1 MKLYSRNPLP
11 FKYAL
16 LATVILKS
24 MALYAQDTAA
34 YQLPVITVQAVR
46 TENELLQTPASIQK
60 VEVAQSQSNTHV
72 NVSELLQGVAGLQMN
87 NRENYAQ
94 DLQISM
100 RGFGARSTFG
110 VRGIRLYVDGI
121 PATMPDGQG
130 QSSNIDLD
138 SLDNIEVLTGP
149 FSAIYGNS
157 SGGTILTETKEG
169 QGKDS
174 IQVGLNAGS
183 HHKQQAN
190 IQLQGGSEQANQP
203 AYVISSSYF
212 DTDGFRDH
220 SAARKVLNN
229 AKLTWNLED
238 GSKINWLI
246 NRTKIEADDPQG
258 LTRAQWQA
266 NPKQVNDA
274 KNIYDVR
281 KEIEQTQ
288 TGLTWNKPLNDQQEL
303 YGMVY
308 FGNRQVVQYQS
319 IPKCAINDNTGK
331 CIPNSSQLNDR
342 HAGGVIDFDRDYY
355 GADFRWTG
363 KELLPNTMLIAGV
376 ALDRMV
382 EDRKGYKNYNH
393 ADTFGVKGDLRR
405 DENNTLW
412 NLDPYIQASWQ
423 FLPQWHLDAGLRY
436 SNVNYESEDHYITT
450 GNGDDSGS
458 TDYQKL
464 LPTVALGW
472 EILPE
477 LYAYTSYGK
486 GFETPTFTEMAYNTD
501 PLKSGMNFELKA
513 ASSDNYELGLKS
525 QNPFGLLTFALFQ
538 TDTENDIVTA
548 GTRDGRAT
556 FRNADKTTRQGLELS
571 WQQKIWQ
578 ELSIQSSYSYINAEF
593 DSYTPEIANP
603 KNPTT
608 PYAKAIN
615 KGNKIPGIAKNQAF
629 VGLAWQPERGFQA
642 GLDAR
647 YMDKIYV
654 DDINSDTAPSYTV
667 VAAHVS
673 YLWVNK
679 DWKINTYARVDNL
692 FDRNYV
698 GSVIVNDSN
707 SRFFEPADGR
717 NFSVGV
723 SVNKTF

>member
-1 MKLYSRNPLP
+1 MTP
-11 FKYAL
+11 FPFQYAL
-16 LATVILKS
+16 LTAVILQS
-24 MALYAQDTAA
+24 MALHAQDTTE
-34 YQLPVITVQAVR
+34 YQQLPVIKVQAVR
-46 TENELLQTPASIQK
+46 TDSELLQTPATIQK
-60 VEVAQSQSNTHV
+60 IQAPQMQENTNV
-72 NVSELLQGVAGLQMN
+72 NLSELLQGVAGLQIN

-110 VRGIRLYVDGI
+110 VRGIRLYIDGI

-130 QSSNIDLD
+130 QSSNIDLN

-157 SGGTILTETKEG
+157 SGGTILIETREG

-190 IQLQGGSEQANQP
+190 IQVQGGSDQAHQP

-220 SAARKVLNN
+220 SAAKKVLNN
-229 AKLTWNLED
+229 AKLTWHLED

-258 LTRAQWQA
+258 LNRAQWQA
-266 NPKQVNDA
+266 NSKQVNDA

-319 IPKCAINDNTGK
+319 IP
-331 CIPNSSQLNDR
+331 SSAQKNPR
-342 HAGGVIDFDRDYY
+342 HAGGVIHFDRDYY

-363 KELLPNTMLIAGV
+363 KELLSNTTFIAGL
-376 ALDRMV
+376 AFDQMR
-382 EDRKGYKNYNH
+382 EDRQGYENFDATGRY
-393 ADTFGVKGDLRR
+393 GVKGNLRR
-405 DENNTLW
+405 DEINTLW

-423 FLPQWHLDAGLRY
+423 FLPQWHLNAGLRY

-458 TDYQKL
+458 IDYQKL

-486 GFETPTFTEMAYNTD
+486 GFETPTFTEIAYPTVGTSGINFN
-501 PLKSGMNFELKA
+501 LKPA
-513 ASSDNYELGLKS
+513 TSDTAELGLKS
-525 QNPFGLLTFALFQ
+525 QNTLGLFTFSVFH
-538 TDTENDIVTA
+538 TETKNDIVPDDA
-548 GTRDGRAT
+548 NGGRST
-556 FRNADKTTRQGLELS
+556 FRNAEKTLREGLELS
-571 WQQKIWQ
+571 WQKQLWQ
-578 ELSIQSSYSYINAEF
+578 ALNVRT
-593 DSYTPEIANP
+593 SYTYLDATFDADIPA
-603 KNPTT
+603 TT
-608 PYAKAIN
+608 TKPLIQ
-615 KGNKIPGIAKNQAF
+615 KGTYIPGIAKNQAF
-629 VGLAWQPERGFQA
+629 VGLAWQPEQGFQA
-642 GLDAR
+642 GLEAR

-667 VAAHVS
+667 VTANVG

-679 DWKINTYARVDNL
+679 DWKVNTYARVDNL

-707 SRFFEPADGR
+707 SRFFEPADRR
-717 NFSVGV
+717 NFNVGLSIKKV
-723 SVNKTF
+723 F

>member
-24 MALYAQDTAA
+24 MALYAQDTGA

-72 NVSELLQGVAGLQMN
+72 NVSEVLQGVAGLQMN

-190 IQLQGGSEQANQP
+190 IQLQGGSKQANQP

-246 NRTKIEADDPQG
+246 NRTKIEADDPAG
-258 LTRAQWQA
+258 LTRKDWQS
-266 NPKQVNDA
+266 NPKQQA
-274 KNIYDVR
+274 SFLRQFNIR

-288 TGLTWNKPLNDQQEL
+288 TGLTWSKPLNDQNEL

-308 FGNRQVVQYQS
+308 LGNRQVVQYQS
-319 IPKCAINDNTGK
+319 ISKNT
-331 CIPNSSQLNDR
+331 QEANDR

-355 GADFRWTG
+355 GADFRWMG
-363 KELLPNTMLIAGV
+363 KELLPNTTFIAGL
-376 ALDRMV
+376 AFDQMR
-382 EDRKGYKNYNH
+382 EDRQGYENF
-393 ADTFGVKGDLRR
+393 DTTGRYGVKGNLRR
-405 DENNTLW
+405 DEINTLW

-436 SNVNYESEDHYITT
+436 SNVNYESEDHYITA

-486 GFETPTFTEMAYNTD
+486 GFETPTFTEMAYPTVGTSGINFN
-501 PLKSGMNFELKA
+501 LKPA
-513 ASSDNYELGLKS
+513 TSDTAELGLKS
-525 QNPFGLLTFALFQ
+525 QNTLGLFTFAVFH
-538 TDTENDIVTA
+538 TETKNDIVPDDA
-548 GTRDGRAT
+548 NGGRST
-556 FRNADKTTRQGLELS
+556 FRNAEKTLREGLELS
-571 WQQKIWQ
+571 WQKQLWQ
-578 ELSIQSSYSYINAEF
+578 ALNVRTSYSYLDAIF
-593 DSYTPEIANP
+593 DADIPATSTKPLIR
-603 KNPTT
+603 
-608 PYAKAIN
+608 
-615 KGNKIPGIAKNQAF
+615 KGTYIPGIAKNQAF

-667 VAAHVS
+667 VAAHVG

>member
-1 MKLYSRNPLP
+1 
-11 FKYAL
+11 
-16 LATVILKS
+16 

-46 TENELLQTPASIQK
+46 TENELLQAPASIQK
-60 VEVAQSQSNTHV
+60 VQAPESQRNSNV
-72 NVSELLQGVAGLQMN
+72 NVSELLQGVAGLQIN

-110 VRGIRLYVDGI
+110 VRGIRLYIDGI

-149 FSAIYGNS
+149 FSSLYGNS
-157 SGGTILTETKEG
+157 SGGTILTQTKEG

-190 IQLQGGSEQANQP
+190 IQLQGGSDQANQP
-203 AYVISSSYF
+203 AYVVSSSYF

-258 LTRAQWQA
+258 LNRAQWQA

-308 FGNRQVVQYQS
+308 LGNRQVVQYQS
-319 IPKCAINDNTGK
+319 IP
-331 CIPNSSQLNDR
+331 SSAQKNPR

-363 KELLPNTMLIAGV
+363 KELLPNTTFIAGL
-376 ALDRMV
+376 AFDQMR
-382 EDRKGYKNYNH
+382 EDRQGYENFDATGHY
-393 ADTFGVKGDLRR
+393 GVKGDLRR
-405 DENNTLW
+405 DEINTLW
-412 NLDPYIQASWQ
+412 NLDPYVQASWQ

-436 SNVNYESEDHYITT
+436 SNVHYESEDHYITT

-464 LPTVALGW
+464 LPTIALGW

-477 LYAYTSYGK
+477 LYAYSSYGK
-486 GFETPTFTEMAYNTD
+486 GFETPTFTEMAYPTVGTSGINFN
-501 PLKSGMNFELKA
+501 LKPA
-513 ASSDNYELGLKS
+513 TSDTAELGLKS
-525 QNPFGLLTFALFQ
+525 QNSLGLFTFAVFH
-538 TDTENDIVTA
+538 TETKNDIVPDDA
-548 GTRDGRAT
+548 NGGRST
-556 FRNADKTTRQGLELS
+556 FRNAEKTLREGLELS
-571 WQQKIWQ
+571 WQKQLWQ
-578 ELSIQSSYSYINAEF
+578 AFNIRTSYSYLDATF
-593 DSYTPEIANP
+593 DADIPA
-603 KNPTT
+603 TT
-608 PYAKAIN
+608 TKPLIQ
-615 KGNKIPGIAKNQAF
+615 KGTYIPGIAKNQAF
-629 VGLAWQPERGFQA
+629 VGLAWQPEQGLQA
-642 GLDAR
+642 GLEAR

-667 VAAHVS
+667 VAANVG

-679 DWKINTYARVDNL
+679 DWKVNTYARVDNL

-717 NFSVGV
+717 NFSIGMR
-723 SVNKTF
+723 VNKSF

>member
-1 MKLYSRNPLP
+1 M
-11 FKYAL
+11 
-16 LATVILKS
+16 T
-24 MALYAQDTAA
+24 LYAQDTAA

-60 VEVAQSQSNTHV
+60 VEASESQLNTNV
-72 NVSELLQGVAGLQMN
+72 NVSELLQGVAGLQIN

-190 IQLQGGSEQANQP
+190 IQLQGGSDQANQP

-258 LTRAQWQA
+258 LNRAQWQA

-363 KELLPNTMLIAGV
+363 KKLLPNTMLIAGV

-382 EDRKGYKNYNH
+382 EERKGYKNYNH

-405 DENNTLW
+405 DENNILW

-464 LPTVALGW
+464 LPTVALSW

-486 GFETPTFTEMAYNTD
+486 GFETPTFTEMAYPTVGTSGINFN
-501 PLKSGMNFELKA
+501 LKPA
-513 ASSDNYELGLKS
+513 TSDTAELGLKS
-525 QNPFGLLTFALFQ
+525 QNSLGLFTFAVFH
-538 TDTENDIVTA
+538 TETKNDIVPDDA
-548 GTRDGRAT
+548 NGGRST
-556 FRNADKTTRQGLELS
+556 FRNADKTLREGLELS
-571 WQQKIWQ
+571 WQKQLWQ
-578 ELSIQSSYSYINAEF
+578 ALNVRTSYSYLDATF
-593 DSYTPEIANP
+593 DADIPATSTKPLIR
-603 KNPTT
+603 
-608 PYAKAIN
+608 
-615 KGNKIPGIAKNQAF
+615 KGTYIPGIAKNQAF
-629 VGLAWQPERGFQA
+629 VGLAWQPEQGFQA

-667 VAAHVS
+667 VAANFG

>member
-1 MKLYSRNPLP
+1 
-11 FKYAL
+11 
-16 LATVILKS
+16 
-24 MALYAQDTAA
+24 MALYAQDTGA

-60 VEVAQSQSNTHV
+60 VEVAPSQSTTHV

-190 IQLQGGSEQANQP
+190 IQLQGDSEQANQP
-203 AYVISSSYF
+203 AYLISSSYF

-258 LTRAQWQA
+258 LNRAQWQA
-266 NPKQVNDA
+266 NPKQVNDT
-274 KNIYDVR
+274 KNVYDVR

-288 TGLTWNKPLNDQQEL
+288 TGLTWTKPLNDQQEL

-308 FGNRQVVQYQS
+308 LGNRQVVQYQS
-319 IPKCAINDNTGK
+319 IPKCGINKDTGE
-331 CIPNSSQLNDR
+331 CIPNSSQLNPR

-363 KELLPNTMLIAGV
+363 KELLPNTTFIAGL
-376 ALDRMV
+376 AFDQMR
-382 EDRKGYKNYNH
+382 EDRQGYENFDATGHY
-393 ADTFGVKGDLRR
+393 GVKGDLRR

-450 GNGDDSGS
+450 VNGDDSGS

-477 LYAYTSYGK
+477 LYAYISYGK
-486 GFETPTFTEMAYNTD
+486 GFETPTFTEMAYPTVGTSGINFN
-501 PLKSGMNFELKA
+501 LKPA
-513 ASSDNYELGLKS
+513 TSDTAELGLKS
-525 QNPFGLLTFALFQ
+525 QNSLGLFTFAVFH
-538 TDTENDIVTA
+538 TETKNDIVPDDA
-548 GTRDGRAT
+548 NGGRST
-556 FRNADKTTRQGLELS
+556 FRNAEKTLREGLELS
-571 WQQKIWQ
+571 WQKQLWQ
-578 ELSIQSSYSYINAEF
+578 ALNVRTSYSYLDATF
-593 DSYTPEIANP
+593 DADIPA
-603 KNPTT
+603 TT
-608 PYAKAIN
+608 TKPLIQ
-615 KGNKIPGIAKNQAF
+615 KGTYIPGIAKNQAF

-667 VAAHVS
+667 VAAHVG

>member
-1 MKLYSRNPLP
+1 MTP
-11 FKYAL
+11 FPFQYAL
-16 LATVILKS
+16 LTAVILQS
-24 MALYAQDTAA
+24 MALHAQDTTE
-34 YQLPVITVQAVR
+34 YQQLPVIKVQAVR
-46 TENELLQTPASIQK
+46 TDSELLQTPATIQK
-60 VEVAQSQSNTHV
+60 IQVPQMQENTNV
-72 NVSELLQGVAGLQMN
+72 NLSELLQGVVGLQIN

-149 FSAIYGNS
+149 FSSIYGNS
-157 SGGTILTETKEG
+157 SGGTILIETREG

-190 IQLQGGSEQANQP
+190 IQVQGGSDQAHQP

-220 SAARKVLNN
+220 SAAKKVLNN

-238 GSKINWLI
+238 GSKINWLM

-258 LTRAQWQA
+258 LNRAQWQA
-266 NPKQVNDA
+266 NPKQVNDSQ
-274 KNIYDVR
+274 NIYDVR

-288 TGLTWNKPLNDQQEL
+288 TGLIWNKPLNDQQEL

-319 IPKCAINDNTGK
+319 I
-331 CIPNSSQLNDR
+331 SSSAQKNPR
-342 HAGGVIDFDRDYY
+342 HAGGMIDFNRDYY

-363 KELLPNTMLIAGV
+363 KELLPNTTFIAGL
-376 ALDRMV
+376 AFDQMR
-382 EDRKGYKNYNH
+382 EDRQGYENFDATGRYGLKGES
-393 ADTFGVKGDLRR
+393 RR
-405 DENNTLW
+405 NEINTLW
-412 NLDPYIQASWQ
+412 NLDPYVQASWQ

-436 SNVNYESEDHYITT
+436 SNVNYESADHYITT

-458 TDYQKL
+458 IDYQKL

-486 GFETPTFTEMAYNTD
+486 GFETPTFTEMAYPTVGTSGINFN
-501 PLKSGMNFELKA
+501 LKPA
-513 ASSDNYELGLKS
+513 TSDTTELGLKS
-525 QNPFGLLTFALFQ
+525 QNSLGLFTFAVFH
-538 TDTENDIVTA
+538 TETKNDIVPDDA
-548 GTRDGRAT
+548 NGGRST
-556 FRNADKTTRQGLELS
+556 FRNAERTLRKGLELS
-571 WQQKIWQ
+571 WQKQLWQ
-578 ELSIQSSYSYINAEF
+578 ALNVRTSYSYLDATF
-593 DSYTPEIANP
+593 DADIPA
-603 KNPTT
+603 TT
-608 PYAKAIN
+608 TKPLIQ
-615 KGNKIPGIAKNQAF
+615 KGTYIPGIAKNQAF
-629 VGLAWQPERGFQA
+629 VGLAWQPGQGFHA
-642 GLDAR
+642 GLEAR

-667 VAAHVS
+667 VAANVG

-679 DWKINTYARVDNL
+679 DWKVNTYARVDNL
-692 FDRNYV
+692 FDRNYI

-707 SRFFEPADGR
+707 SRFFEPADRR
-717 NFSVGV
+717 NFNVGLLIKKV
-723 SVNKTF
+723 F

>member
-1 MKLYSRNPLP
+1 MTP
-11 FKYAL
+11 FPFQYAL
-16 LATVILKS
+16 LAAVILQS
-24 MALYAQDTAA
+24 MALHAQDTTE
-34 YQLPVITVQAVR
+34 YQQLPVIKVQAVR
-46 TENELLQTPASIQK
+46 TDSELLQTSASVQKIQAPQTQENTN
-60 VEVAQSQSNTHV
+60 VNLSEV
-72 NVSELLQGVAGLQMN
+72 LQGVAGLQIN

-157 SGGTILTETKEG
+157 SGGTILTQTKEG
-169 QGKDS
+169 QGQDS
-174 IQVGLNAGS
+174 IQVGFNAGS

-212 DTDGFRDH
+212 DTDGFREH

-238 GSKINWLI
+238 GSKINWLM

-258 LTRAQWQA
+258 LNRSQWQA
-266 NPKQVNDA
+266 NPKQVNDSQ
-274 KNIYDVR
+274 NIYDVR
-281 KEIEQTQ
+281 KSIDQTQ
-288 TGLTWNKPLNDQQEL
+288 TGLTWTKPLNDQNEL
-303 YGMVY
+303 YAMFY
-308 FGNRQVVQYQS
+308 LGNRQVVQYQS
-319 IPKCAINDNTGK
+319 IP
-331 CIPNSSQLNDR
+331 SSAQKNPR

-355 GADFRWTG
+355 GADLRWTG
-363 KELLPNTMLIAGV
+363 RDLLPNTTFIAGLV
-376 ALDRMV
+376 FDQMR
-382 EDRKGYKNYNH
+382 EDRQGYENFDSSGRY
-393 ADTFGVKGDLRR
+393 GVKGMLRR
-405 DENNTLW
+405 DEINTLW

-423 FLPQWHLDAGLRY
+423 FLPQWHLDTGLRY
-436 SNVNYESEDHYITT
+436 SNVHYESEDHYITT
-450 GNGDDSGS
+450 SNGDDSGS

-472 EILPE
+472 DILPE
-477 LYAYTSYGK
+477 LYAYASYGK
-486 GFETPTFTEMAYNTD
+486 GFETPTFTEMAYPTVGTSGINFN
-501 PLKSGMNFELKA
+501 LKPA
-513 ASSDNYELGLKS
+513 TSDTTELGLKS
-525 QNPFGLLTFALFQ
+525 QNPFGLFTFAVFH
-538 TDTENDIVTA
+538 TETKDDIVPDDA
-548 GTRDGRAT
+548 NGGRST
-556 FRNADKTTRQGLELS
+556 FRNAEKTLREGLELS
-571 WQQKIWQ
+571 WQKQLWQ
-578 ELSIQSSYSYINAEF
+578 DLNIRTSYSYLDATF
-593 DSYTPEIANP
+593 DADIPA
-603 KNPTT
+603 TT
-608 PYAKAIN
+608 TKPLIQ
-615 KGNKIPGIAKNQAF
+615 KGTYIPGIAQNQAF
-629 VGLAWQPERGFQA
+629 AGLAWQPEQGFQA
-642 GLDAR
+642 GLEAR

-667 VAAHVS
+667 VAANVG
-673 YLWVNK
+673 YLWVNQ

-707 SRFFEPADGR
+707 GRYFEPADGR
-717 NFSVGV
+717 NFSVGM

>member
-60 VEVAQSQSNTHV
+60 VEVAPSQSTTHV

-149 FSAIYGNS
+149 FSTIYGNS

-190 IQLQGGSEQANQP
+190 IQLQGGSDQANQP

-258 LTRAQWQA
+258 LNRAQWQA

-319 IPKCAINDNTGK
+319 IP
-331 CIPNSSQLNDR
+331 SSAQKNPR

-355 GADFRWTG
+355 GADFRWMG
-363 KELLPNTMLIAGV
+363 KELLPNTTFIAGL
-376 ALDRMV
+376 AFDQMR
-382 EDRKGYKNYNH
+382 EDRQGYENFDAAGRY
-393 ADTFGVKGDLRR
+393 GVKGDLRR
-405 DENNTLW
+405 NEINTLW
-412 NLDPYIQASWQ
+412 NLDPYVQASWQ
-423 FLPQWHLDAGLRY
+423 FLPTWHLDAGLRY
-436 SNVNYESEDHYITT
+436 SNVHYESDDHYITT
-450 GNGDDSGS
+450 DNGDDSGS

-472 EILPE
+472 DILPE
-477 LYAYTSYGK
+477 LYAHISYGK
-486 GFETPTFTEMAYNTD
+486 GFETPTFTEMAYPTVGTSGINFN
-501 PLKSGMNFELKA
+501 LKPA
-513 ASSDNYELGLKS
+513 TSDTAELGLKS
-525 QNPFGLLTFALFQ
+525 QNSLGLFTFAVFH
-538 TDTENDIVTA
+538 TETKNDIVPDDA
-548 GTRDGRAT
+548 NGGRST
-556 FRNADKTTRQGLELS
+556 FRNADKTLREGLELS
-571 WQQKIWQ
+571 WQKQLWQ
-578 ELSIQSSYSYINAEF
+578 ALNVRTSYSYLDATF
-593 DSYTPEIANP
+593 DADIPATSTKPLIR
-603 KNPTT
+603 
-608 PYAKAIN
+608 
-615 KGNKIPGIAKNQAF
+615 KGTYIPGIAKNQAF

-667 VAAHVS
+667 VAAHVG